1 MSVLGSLMEKLQH
14 AGSSTCLLHTVE
26 QGGGVSD
33 TAELRDGVSQAG
45 GTSSLCWGAFSVGG
59 AVSFGVHSLLER
71 YFSLQAEISGRQ
83 SLGHFLYTLS
93 ISALGPKG
101 ETLPFPRADLKE
113 VLPFLMG
120 LRHWGPRHGG
130 AHDSSTHSLRISL
143 LRASSTPHIRSP
155 HVLAFSSLGHHDIPA
170 CESSATSG
178 EAAQLSAGP
187 VTVIWLSLTPVIQPC
202 S

>member
-45 GTSSLCWGAFSVGG
+45 GASSLCWGAFSVGG

-83 SLGHFLYTLS
+83 KLGTVS
-93 ISALGPKG
+93 
-101 ETLPFPRADLKE
+101 
-113 VLPFLMG
+113 V
-120 LRHWGPRHGG
+120 
-130 AHDSSTHSLRISL
+130 
-143 LRASSTPHIRSP
+143 HIVHICTWTKRGDFAVSP
-155 HVLAFSSLGHHDIPA
+155 S
-170 CESSATSG
+170 
-178 EAAQLSAGP
+178 
-187 VTVIWLSLTPVIQPC
+187 
-202 S
+202 

>member
-1 MSVLGSLMEKLQH
+1 MGLAKLEK
-14 AGSSTCLLHTVE
+14 
-26 QGGGVSD
+26 
-33 TAELRDGVSQAG
+33 QAV
-45 GTSSLCWGAFSVGG
+45 SVGE
-59 AVSFGVHSLLER
+59 HSLLWEQ
-71 YFSLQAEISGRQ
+71 SLLGCTLCWRDTSVFRLKYLGDR

-120 LRHWGPRHGG
+120 LRHWGPRHSG